1 MKFKIL
7 KITIRVYDLAV
18 FLFLVGYFF
27 HKPFRDLFDG
37 SPYLVKALAWLLV
50 ALFFYYSI
58 ASWFYVV
65 KKSMVNVLKREEELA
80 KETAEGEEV
89 EGSEEVSEGACQ
101 FVTGSSAKD
110 TYDEYFGKKEESEV
124 EDVNI

>member
-7 KITIRVYDLAV
+7 KMTIRVYDLAV

-65 KKSMVNVLKREEELA
+65 KKSMVNVLKREEELS
-80 KETAEGEEV
+80 KEVSSEEEASSEEEV
-89 EGSEEVSEGACQ
+89 EGTCQ
-101 FVTGSSAKD
+101 FVTGQSAKE
-110 TYDEYFGKKEESEV
+110 TYDEHYGEKGESEV